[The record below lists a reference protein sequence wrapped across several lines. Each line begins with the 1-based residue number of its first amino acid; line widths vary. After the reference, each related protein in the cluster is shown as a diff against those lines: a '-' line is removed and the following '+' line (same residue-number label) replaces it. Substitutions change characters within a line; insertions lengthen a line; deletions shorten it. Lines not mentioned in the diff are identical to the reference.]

1 MPLSALAEVILQP
14 VFEVILHVFGYLTG
28 VVVVPVCTLGA
39 FKVEPILREE
49 KGRPRPK
56 LRKMRAEMTQP
67 RVISADAGSAFGL
80 LFWALVAVAIYL
92 LKYHL

>member
-28 VVVVPVCTLGA
+28 VVVVPAFTLGV
-39 FKVEPILREE
+39 FRVEPILGGA
-49 KGRPRPK
+49 KPRPRPK

-67 RVISADAGSAFGL
+67 RVVSADAGTAFGL
-80 LFWALVAVAIYL
+80 LFWALAAVAVYL
-92 LKYHL
+92 LKYHT